1 MKKQKPKQKLSKNCA
16 NYKSGVVPF
25 STLKRRLSINIPVK
39 AKQPSEAWRCSTL
52 FYEEEKSMVSPFVS
66 IRRDLH
72 KIPELGFQEFKTQQY
87 LLNYIAS
94 LPQERLEIQT
104 WKTGIFVKIN
114 GLQPTKT
121 IAYRADIDGLPIHE
135 ETELPYRSQ
144 HEGKMHACGHDFHM
158 SIALGVLTHFVHHPI
173 RDDLLF
179 IFQPAEEGP
188 GGALPM
194 LQSEPMQQWRPNMII
209 ALHIAPE
216 YPVGTIAIKEGLLFA
231 NTSELFIDLKGKG
244 GHAAFPH
251 LANDMVVA
259 ACALVTQLQ
268 SIVARNVDPLDS
280 AVITIGKI
288 SGGTVQNVIAENARL
303 EGTIRTLSAESMKKV
318 KERIESLVKGME
330 IAYQCEA
337 SIDYGSMYYQVYNNE
352 KLTKEF
358 MTFVQQ
364 HSDIRMIECRE
375 AMTGEDFGYMLAEIP
390 GFMFW
395 LGVESE
401 YGLHHARLNPNEL
414 AIDQAIS
421 LLVSYIGWKG
431 NN

>member
-1 MKKQKPKQKLSKNCA
+1 ME
-16 NYKSGVVPF
+16 
-25 STLKRRLSINIPVK
+25 TI
-39 AKQPSEAWRCSTL
+39 
-52 FYEEEKSMVSPFVS
+52 SPFVA

-87 LLNYIAS
+87 LLNYIQS
-94 LPQERLEIQT
+94 LPQERLDVRT
-104 WKTGIFVKIN
+104 WKTGIFVKVS
-114 GLQPTKT
+114 GTAPRKT
-121 IAYRADIDGLPIHE
+121 IGYRADIDGLPISE
-135 ETELPYRSQ
+135 ETGLPYRSEHAGQ
-144 HEGKMHACGHDFHM
+144 MHACGHDVHM
-158 SIALGVLTHFVHHPI
+158 SIALGVLTHFAHNPI

-188 GGALPM
+188 GGAKPM
-194 LQSEPMQQWRPNMII
+194 LESDIMREWKPDMIV

-216 YPVGTIAIKEGLLFA
+216 YPVGTIATKEGLLFA

-288 SGGTVQNVIAENARL
+288 TGGTVQNVIAEHARL
-303 EGTIRTLSAESMKKV
+303 EGTIRTLSIDAMQAV
-318 KERIESLVKGME
+318 KRRIEALVRGVE
-330 IAYQCEA
+330 VAYECEA
-337 SIDYGSMYYQVYNNE
+337 VIDYGAMYHEVYNNPA
-352 KLTKEF
+352 LTTEF
-358 MTFVQQ
+358 IQFAETHTDMNV
-364 HSDIRMIECRE
+364 IRCKE

-395 LGVESE
+395 LGVDSPF
-401 YGLHHARLNPNEL
+401 GLHHAKLAPNEA
-414 AIDQAIS
+414 AIDRAIAF
-421 LLVSYIGWKG
+421 LISYFSWKG
-431 NN
+431 NME